1 MNDIDQEVRRQ
12 LRELIDPEPVDTD
25 RALRFVRASGSAHR
39 EVRLRRIPLVALAG
53 LAALAV
59 LVTTVVA
66 TTSEQQ
72 ATPPYRLVGAAGAE
86 VVVRIDSSGG
96 QAPTATL
103 TVGDTTIQGTE
114 IEGSSQTPGGISFG
128 TAVNLPSIEPPSEPS
143 ADVPD
148 GSTLLVEGT
157 FDTASASS
165 MTWMFTSS
173 DETGEVDELN
183 VGTWQLDSS
192 GGSVVF
198 SGHDGD
204 RLYLIVQATIGYD
217 EHFFFFP
224 IRISAVAS

>member
-1 MNDIDQEVRRQ
+1 MNDIDQEVRRH
-12 LRELIDPEPVDTD
+12 LRELIDPEPVDSD
-25 RALRFVRASGSAHR
+25 RALRFVHASRPAHR
-39 EVRLRRIPLVALAG
+39 EAPRRRIPLIALAG
-53 LAALAV
+53 LAV

-66 TTSEQQ
+66 TTSGQQ
-72 ATPPYRLVGAAGAE
+72 EAPPYRLVGAAGAN
-86 VVVRIDSSGG
+86 VVVRIDSTGG
-96 QAPTATL
+96 QTPTATL
-103 TVGDTTIQGTE
+103 TVGDTTILGTE
-114 IEGSSQTPGGISFG
+114 IEGASQTPGGISFG
-128 TAVNLPSIEPPSEPS
+128 TAVNLPSINLPSES
-143 ADVPD
+143 WVAVPD

-165 MTWMFTSS
+165 LTWIARSS
-173 DETGEVDELN
+173 DEIGEMDELN